1 MSAWARVHILS
12 LCSNAAIRPKQKPP
26 RLQRLRAATTAD
38 ARLPAALRK
47 VPRENH
53 GSRMQSRDSRGT
65 GAERFDSVP
74 WLGPPDG
81 SILGIISSHFGA
93 HFRPI
98 LGPILDTFW
107 EHFGLLLC

>member
-12 LCSNAAIRPKQKPP
+12 LCSNVAIRPKQKPP

-38 ARLPAALRK
+38 AWLPAALRK

-81 SILGIISSHFGA
+81 SILGIISGIIFGVIFA
-93 HFRPI
+93 IMLCIMFGII
-98 LGPILDTFW
+98 LSIISAVK
-107 EHFGLLLC
+107 